1 MKMAT
6 TKPYILAATLSKAIA
21 NKNNIK
27 TSSAAGKFT
36 PKNPQN
42 VFFSVGGGKKS
53 KRWTNKGKNVVSA
66 HHMIEIYIEVCT
78 IYLFKPS

>member
-36 PKNPQN
+36 PKKPQN
-42 VFFSVGGGKKS
+42 VFFQWAVDKKA
-53 KRWTNKGKNVVSA
+53 KDEPTRVK
-66 HHMIEIYIEVCT
+66 M
-78 IYLFKPS
+78 LFLRII

>member
-27 TSSAAGKFT
+27 TSSAAGNLLQKIL
-36 PKNPQN
+36 KM
-42 VFFSVGGGKKS
+42 FFFQWAVDKKA
-53 KRWTNKGKNVVSA
+53 KDGPTRVK
-66 HHMIEIYIEVCT
+66 M
-78 IYLFKPS
+78 LFLRII